1 LRFYTKSASKKPLL
15 SFLLKPFHRKLLY
28 RNSSLILRRVSEQ
41 DLVSVPL
48 KSKPKPQKEKEKKDK
63 KDKIPSSIQPE
74 VVIRVVGK

>member
-1 LRFYTKSASKKPLL
+1 
-15 SFLLKPFHRKLLY
+15 
-28 RNSSLILRRVSEQ
+28 LILSGVSEQ